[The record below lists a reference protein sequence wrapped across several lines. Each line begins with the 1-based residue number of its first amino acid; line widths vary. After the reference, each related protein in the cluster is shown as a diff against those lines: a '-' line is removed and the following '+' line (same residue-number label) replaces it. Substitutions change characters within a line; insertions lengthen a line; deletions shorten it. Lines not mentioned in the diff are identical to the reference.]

1 MITSALRSLARA
13 GQATAGSAASA
24 SLSHQ
29 LCCRPGVS
37 ALPVR
42 FKRAAVADAGTRK
55 VCQLSCARLG
65 VVAPSN
71 VAGLLDRGAN
81 DHPALV
87 IPDRV
92 SLTYARLRELTEEA
106 AHALAS
112 HGVGMGDRV
121 AIVYPNGPEAILLFL
136 AASMVATACPLN
148 PAYKEEEF
156 RFYLEDVGARFL
168 IVAPGEAEA
177 ARRAIP
183 AGSKIIDASIDGG
196 GGLRVG
202 GDGRANG
209 RDLSV
214 QSSAADIGLVLH
226 TSGTTSRP
234 KRVPLRNDNLAA
246 SVGNIVAAYGL
257 SPEDVSLCIM
267 PLFHVHGLVASAG
280 TVVAPER
287 FSPLGFW
294 PLMQAYRPT
303 WFTASP
309 TPHQLVLARL
319 QSDRPA
325 GAERLR
331 FVRSC
336 SSALSP
342 AQMTLMEQRFGVP
355 VLEAYGMTE
364 ASHQMASNPLPPDAR
379 FAGSVGRGTG
389 VDIAIFDEAG
399 KSMPAGAPGEVV
411 IRGPNV
417 MHGYENNPQA
427 NAASFVDG
435 WFRTG
440 DLGTLDNARY
450 LRLIGRLKEL
460 INRGGEKIAPRE
472 IDEVLESHP
481 AVKEA
486 VAFGVPHPT
495 WGEEVA
501 AAVVLTAP
509 ATEKELLAYSRERL
523 ADFKVPKRLHFVE
536 SIPRTPTGKVQRR
549 FVAEQMTRA

>member
-1 MITSALRSLARA
+1 M
-13 GQATAGSAASA
+13 G
-24 SLSHQ
+24 
-29 LCCRPGVS
+29 
-37 ALPVR
+37 
-42 FKRAAVADAGTRK
+42 
-55 VCQLSCARLG
+55 
-65 VVAPSN
+65 PSN
-71 VAGLLDRGAN
+71 IAALLELGAD

-92 SLTYARLRELTEEA
+92 SLTYARLRELTDEA
-106 AHALAS
+106 ARSLAS
-112 HGVGMGDRV
+112 HGVGINDRV
-121 AIVYPNGPEAILLFL
+121 AVVYPNGPEAILLFL

-148 PAYKEEEF
+148 PAYKEDEF

-168 IVAPGEAEA
+168 LVPQGEAEA

-183 AGSKIIDASIDGG
+183 AGAKVIEADID
-196 GGLRVG
+196 
-202 GDGRANG
+202 ANG
-209 RDLSV
+209 RLEMNGEGQGPRPASLDL
-214 QSSAADIGLVLH
+214 SSAADIALVLH

-246 SVGNIVAAYGL
+246 SVANIVATYAL
-257 SPEDVSLCIM
+257 SPEDVSMCIM
-267 PLFHVHGLVASAG
+267 PLFHVHGLVASALATFASGG

-309 TPHQLVLARL
+309 TPHQLVIARL
-319 QSDRPA
+319 QSDKPS

-336 SSALSP
+336 SAALSP

-364 ASHQMASNPLPPDAR
+364 ASHQMASNPLPPDPR

-389 VDIAIFDEAG
+389 VDIAIFDAAF
-399 KSMPAGAPGEVV
+399 MPAGTPGEVV

-417 MHGYENNPQA
+417 MHGYENNPHA
-427 NAASFVDG
+427 NAGAFVDG

-440 DLGTLDNARY
+440 DLGTLDDAGY

-472 IDEVLESHP
+472 IDEVLETHP

-486 VAFGVPHPT
+486 VAFGVPHAT

-501 AAVVLTAP
+501 AAVVLTGP
-509 ATEKELLAYSRERL
+509 ATEKELLAYCRDRL
-523 ADFKVPKRLHFVE
+523 ADFKVPRHLHIVE

-549 FVAEQMTRA
+549 FVAEQLAST